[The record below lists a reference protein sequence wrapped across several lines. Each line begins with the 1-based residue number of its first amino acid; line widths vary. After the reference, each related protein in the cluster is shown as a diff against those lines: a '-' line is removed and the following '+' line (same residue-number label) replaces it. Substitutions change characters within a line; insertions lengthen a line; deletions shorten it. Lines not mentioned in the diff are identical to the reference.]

1 MASPTVILNVV
12 IGDLILVT
20 NADIRAWSFDY
31 DRRSYTMQPG
41 QSVHM
46 PFEAVCVYFGDPR
59 STGEVAHTT
68 DQQGRDGFVPDRLS
82 EVRRLR
88 QLWQP
93 SDMTPREI
101 LPNDPYL
108 LIEGVSDRAP
118 KVTLYTLEGVQ
129 LFSVLDD
136 PLGDRVVA
144 ANSPTRFEDDYW
156 RQKNAELEE
165 KVARMERMLGL
176 ADEVAGVAEDVAEAP
191 VEPVDVDVDD
201 QPNVPL
207 RALATDPRDGQLSPS
222 SPLARRR
229 PTPGSP
235 VTRPSALAE
244 APAMAQSARTG
255 AFVVTPPGQPIVD
268 PRLLADLPRDA

>member
-20 NADIRAWSFDY
+20 NVDIRAWSFDY

-93 SDMTPREI
+93 SDLTPREI

-118 KVTLYTLEGVQ
+118 KVTLYTLDGVQ

-136 PLGDRVVA
+136 PLGDRVIA
-144 ANSPTRFEDDYW
+144 ANSPTRYDDNYW
-156 RQKNAELEE
+156 RQKYEE
-165 KVARMERMLGL
+165 QEARVQRMEAMLGL
-176 ADEVAGVAEDVAEAP
+176 AETETAAAP
-191 VEPVDVDVDD
+191 ADIAPQPALDIDVDD

-207 RALATDPRDGQLSPS
+207 ASLPTDPRDGQLSPT
-222 SPLARRR
+222 SPLARRQ

-244 APAMAQSARTG
+244 TPAMAQSARTG
-255 AFVVTPPGQPIVD
+255 AFVVTPPGQPILD